1 MVELSGAG
9 SPSKWDETLRSIVQ
23 GTAASTGD
31 EFFRA
36 LVTNLASALHVRCA
50 VVSEF
55 VHGNTRV
62 RTLAFWTGEGFL
74 DNFEYDLV
82 NTPCEQDS

>member
-9 SPSKWDETLRSIVQ
+9 SQSKWDETLRSIVQ
-23 GTAASTGD
+23 GPAASTGD

-36 LVTNLASALHVRCA
+36 PCPLCRCFRICA
-50 VVSEF
+50 WD
-55 VHGNTRV
+55 TRV

>member
-1 MVELSGAG
+1 MQEANPNGMRRYARLSRGRLHQPG
-9 SPSKWDETLRSIVQ
+9 MSS
-23 GTAASTGD
+23 
-31 EFFRA
+31 F
-36 LVTNLASALHVRCA
+36 ALHVRCA

-55 VHGNTRV
+55 VHGDTRV